1 MKFLNRFVETSSDMR
16 EKIQIQT
23 ELEEAG
29 FEPVTL
35 NKFLLGGPPDPTVE
49 GAAGKEEMFRDEL
62 NRWTQV
68 WSLQQ
73 FLISKT
79 KISPLERY

>member
-68 WSLQQ
+68 WSLR
-73 FLISKT
+73 FDFPRRKLA
-79 KISPLERY
+79 PLREY